1 MEKIAK
7 HRIIGLDREMMSFT
21 DWLADS
27 GRRHPFFNIR
37 NWRHWQNNTAAQMA
51 RTARQSSVCSLW
63 LDGQGGLTTSGAFLA
78 SLEMSL
84 ATEYGRT
91 RAPESAAGAIHR

>member
-1 MEKIAK
+1 
-7 HRIIGLDREMMSFT
+7 
-21 DWLADS
+21 
-27 GRRHPFFNIR
+27 
-37 NWRHWQNNTAAQMA
+37 MA

-91 RAPESAAGAIHR
+91 RAPESALLPYIVNELQLQTNRFVHRQW